1 MTHHMKR
8 VVGYAKKDY
17 EQLIRSFIKYL
28 LCFLL
33 LYFPLKQHYDVGIL
47 LTIVIAIV
55 TIVLI
60 FAVRYKCKTNR
71 TWVSGRHAETE
82 GFVHCLIPDC
92 SNEAFFSY
100 PCLMC
105 VQDSV
110 HQQTMRAI
118 SRLETKTYNSQGCSS
133 SQHQRAAWGS
143 ASSSNSSPVCAI
155 CLEEFQDGQVR
166 GDCVGR
172 TASVDLNVFY
182 CLFIFKTFN
191 NFPLIPAFKDHIL
204 CS

>member
-1 MTHHMKR
+1 M
-8 VVGYAKKDY
+8 
-17 EQLIRSFIKYL
+17 
-28 LCFLL
+28 
-33 LYFPLKQHYDVGIL
+33 GIL
-47 LTIVIAIV
+47 LTIIIAIL

-82 GFVHCLIPDC
+82 GFVHCSLPGC
-92 SNEAFFSY
+92 PNEAFFSY

-110 HQQTMRAI
+110 HQQTMSAI

-166 GDCVGR
+166 GDWVGC
-172 TASVDLNVFY
+172 TASVDLTLFY
-182 CLFIFKTFN
+182 CPFTLKNFN
-191 NFPLIPAFKDHIL
+191 NFPSIPAFEDHIL